1 MKSLAP
7 GTGGTLKVTG
17 PGIVTGLM
25 NSGGDVPGSMIVAVS
40 TVCGGG
46 VGVGVGVGLGV
57 AVGVGVAD
65 GVGVGVP
72 LGVAVG
78 VGVGVGVA
86 VGVAKFTIAT
96 PRWVPPCWVKF
107 WIRRKTLLGTTTVK
121 VGLVSVI
128 IALWKGLAI
137 RTEAITQRQLIKS
150 AAECLLIY
158 VVRLEPKFC
167 ERCC

>member
-1 MKSLAP
+1 MTAHYGVGVGSENFLYVMKSLAP

-78 VGVGVGVA
+78 VGVGVD
-86 VGVAKFTIAT
+86 
-96 PRWVPPCWVKF
+96 
-107 WIRRKTLLGTTTVK
+107 
-121 VGLVSVI
+121 
-128 IALWKGLAI
+128 
-137 RTEAITQRQLIKS
+137 
-150 AAECLLIY
+150 
-158 VVRLEPKFC
+158 
-167 ERCC
+167 